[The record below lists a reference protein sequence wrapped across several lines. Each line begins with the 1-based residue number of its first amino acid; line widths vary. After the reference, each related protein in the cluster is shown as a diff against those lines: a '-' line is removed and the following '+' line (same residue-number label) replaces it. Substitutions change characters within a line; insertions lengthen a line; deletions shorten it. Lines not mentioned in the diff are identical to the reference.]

1 MNNQKSKKQR
11 LPDIYYNPVS
21 LFGTALAFI
30 SFGLILFLY
39 VLESLTPNPKPYMGI
54 IAFVILPI
62 FLILGLILIAIGMLR
77 ERKRKLKGNYERH
90 FPVIDLNSPT
100 QRTAVTF
107 FSAGTLLL
115 LIFSAFGTF
124 KAYEYTDS
132 DAFCGQVCHKVM
144 EPEFIAYQNSPHSK
158 VGCVKCHI
166 GPGADWFVRSK
177 ISGAYQVYSVLF
189 NKYSRP
195 IPTPIENLRPAQET
209 CEQCHWPKHFYSEKK
224 VEYTYYLSDEK
235 NTKSNLTL
243 LMKIGGGNSEL
254 GTTEGIHWHMN
265 IANTIYYYPSD
276 ESRQNIP
283 WIKMINHDGKEIIYK
298 SKDFDEKN
306 FNQEKVRKMDCL
318 DCHNRPSHIYNQ
330 PDKMMNININ
340 NGRVDETL
348 PFIKSIGV
356 LTLDN
361 PYSSKKIALDS
372 IRAFIEDFYSVNY
385 PDVFNNKKK
394 EIETSIN
401 AIQSIYERN
410 YFPEMNVSWRKF
422 PNNIGHT
429 YAKGC
434 YRCHDGEHFS
444 DNGKKI
450 SNDCNI
456 CHLVIQ
462 QSTDGLVQV
471 NLNGLPFKHP
481 VDISGAEH
489 NELCS
494 DCHLAKK

>member
-1 MNNQKSKKQR
+1 MNKKQKTQR

-21 LFGTALAFI
+21 LFGTALALI

-39 VLESLTPNPKPYMGI
+39 VLDSMTSESKPYMGI

-77 ERKRKLKGNYERH
+77 ERKRKLEGNYERH
-90 FPVIDLNSPT
+90 FPVIDLNSPS

-107 FSAGTLLL
+107 FSVGTLLL
-115 LIFSAFGTF
+115 LIFSAFGSF

-144 EPEFIAYQNSPHSK
+144 EPEFTAYQNSPHSK

-224 VEYTYYLSDEK
+224 VNYTYYLSDEK
-235 NTKSNLTL
+235 NTKSNVTL

-265 IANTIYYYPSD
+265 IANTIYYYPD
-276 ESRQNIP
+276 DHTRQNIP
-283 WIKMINHDGKEIIYK
+283 WIKMISNDGKEVIYK
-298 SKDFDEKN
+298 SKDFDSKN
-306 FNQEKVRKMDCL
+306 FEQNKIRKMDCL

-330 PDKMMNININ
+330 PDKMMNIYMS
-340 NGRVDETL
+340 NGKIDESI
-348 PFIKSIGV
+348 PYIKSIGV
-356 LTLDN
+356 QVLEN
-361 PYSSKKIALDS
+361 SYSTKEIALDS
-372 IRAFIEDFYSVNY
+372 IKIFVDDFYATYY
-385 PDVFNNKKK
+385 PDVYKDKKIEIENSIK
-394 EIETSIN
+394 EIQN
-401 AIQSIYERN
+401 IYDRN

-422 PNNIGHT
+422 PNNLGHT

-444 DNGKKI
+444 DDGKKI

-462 QSTDGLVQV
+462 QSINGLVKV
-471 NLNGLPFKHP
+471 DLNGLTFNHP
-481 VDISGAEH
+481 IDISGAEH
-489 NELCS
+489 YELCS